1 MKIYNILEHG
11 VVADSPALQTAE
23 IQSVL
28 DLCRDGGGKVIFPA
42 GTYRVAGLY
51 MHSDTTIYLE
61 SGCRLVGSDNCDDYE
76 IFPFPDGVA
85 DYSDMLLLRRYYG
98 KPWDAYRRSII
109 SAYGEH
115 NLAIIGE
122 DDSIID
128 GVHCYD
134 PDGEEGYR
142 GPHMIYFTNCDN
154 ITLHGYTA
162 QYAGN
167 FMHQLD
173 KCNHTTMT
181 NVTCIGGSD
190 GIHLHYCDDTLI
202 DGCVFHT
209 GDDCIAGIY
218 VTNLRVRRCELNT
231 SCDVFRIGGVHIL
244 VEDCHIHGPGIWPH
258 RVTVVR
264 GKNDE
269 LPQSEGRHNTICVM
283 IYFASIDTPDPE
295 PSHDIVFR
303 NCRVDGVDTFL
314 NYCHLDLLSAG
325 THLTEVV
332 LDNVAF
338 TGLNAPSYVIAPED
352 DPLYVRMKGVTAAF
366 RENAA
371 DPAGVFDGRD
381 PHTVLICE

>member
-1 MKIYNILEHG
+1 MKIYNILEYG
-11 VVADSPALQTAE
+11 ITADNPALQTAE
-23 IQSVL
+23 IQAVL

-51 MHSDTTIYLE
+51 MHSDTTSYLE
-61 SGCRLVGSDNCDDYE
+61 SGAVIEGSDDCNDYA
-76 IFPFPDGVA
+76 IFPFPDGVE

-98 KPWDAYRRSII
+98 KPWDAYRRAII
-109 SAYGEH
+109 SAYGEK
-115 NLAIIGE
+115 NLTIIGE
-122 DDSIID
+122 EGSVID

-154 ITLHGYTA
+154 IILHGYTA
-162 QYAGN
+162 RYAGN

-181 NVTCIGGSD
+181 KVTCIGGSD

-231 SCDVFRIGGVHIL
+231 SCDVFRIGGVHLL

-258 RVTVVR
+258 RKTVVR

-269 LPQSEGRHNTICVM
+269 LPQNEGRHNTICVM

-295 PSHDIVFR
+295 SSHDIVFR
-303 NCRVDGVDTFL
+303 NCKVDGVDTFL
-314 NYCHLDLLSAG
+314 HYRHQDLLSAG

-338 TGLNAPSYVIAPED
+338 TDLDAPSNVHAPED
-352 DPLYVRMKGVTAAF
+352 DPLVVRMKNVTASF
-366 RENAA
+366 RENAVN
-371 DPAGVFDGRD
+371 PAGVFDGID
-381 PHTVLICE
+381 AGTKIVSL

>member
-1 MKIYNILEHG
+1 MKIYNILDFG
-11 VVADSPALQTAE
+11 IIADSPALQTSE
-23 IQSVL
+23 IQAVL
-28 DLCRDGGGKVIFPA
+28 DLCKNGGGKVIFPA
-42 GTYRVAGLY
+42 GTYRVSGLY

-61 SGCRLVGSDNCDDYE
+61 SGAVIEGSDNCDDYA
-76 IFPFPDGVA
+76 IFPFPDGVE

-98 KPWDAYRRSII
+98 KPWDAYRRAII

-115 NLAIIGE
+115 NLSIIGE
-122 DDSIID
+122 EGSVID

-134 PDGEEGYR
+134 PNGEEGYR

-154 ITLHGYTA
+154 ITFHGYTA
-162 QYAGN
+162 RYAGN

-181 NVTCIGGSD
+181 GVTCIGGSD

-231 SCDVFRIGGVHIL
+231 SCDVFRIGGVHLL

-258 RVTVVR
+258 RMTVVR

-269 LPQSEGRHNTICVM
+269 LPQNEGRHNTICVM

-303 NCRVDGVDTFL
+303 NCRVDGVDRFL
-314 NYCHLDLLSAG
+314 IYNTDDLLEKG
-325 THLTEVV
+325 TLLSDVTLE
-332 LDNVAF
+332 NMTF
-338 TGLNAPSYVIAPED
+338 TDLNEPSYIRALPKAP
-352 DPLYVRMKGVTAAF
+352 LTVYMKNVTASF

-371 DPAGVFDGRD
+371 NPAGVFDGQD
-381 PHTVLICE
+381 PHTRLTEK

>member
-11 VVADSPALQTAE
+11 VTADNPALQTAE
-23 IQSVL
+23 IQAVL
-28 DLCRDGGGKVIFPA
+28 DLCKDGGGKVIFPA
-42 GTYRVAGLY
+42 GKYRVAGLY

-61 SGCRLVGSDNCDDYE
+61 SGAIIEGSDNCDDYA
-76 IFPFPDGVA
+76 IFPFPEGVK
-85 DYSDMLLLRRYYG
+85 DYSDMLLLLQYYG
-98 KPWDAYRRSII
+98 KPWDAYRRAII

-115 NLAIIGE
+115 NLSIIGE
-122 DDSIID
+122 DGSVID

-134 PDGEEGYR
+134 PNGEEGYR

-162 QYAGN
+162 RFAGN

-231 SCDVFRIGGVHIL
+231 SCDVFRIGGVHLL
-244 VEDCHIHGPGIWPH
+244 VEDCNIHGPGIWPH
-258 RVTVVR
+258 RMTVVR

-269 LPQSEGRHNTICVM
+269 LPQNEGRHNTVCVM
-283 IYFASIDTPDPE
+283 VYFASVDNPDPE
-295 PSHDIVFR
+295 SSHDIVFR
-303 NCRVDGVDTFL
+303 NCRIDGVDTFL
-314 NYCHLDLLSAG
+314 LYNPEDLLERG
-325 THLTEVV
+325 TALTE
-332 LDNVAF
+332 LKLENIAF
-338 TGLNAPSYVIAPED
+338 TELLSPSYIVGDEQE
-352 DPLYVRMKGVTAAF
+352 PLTVYTKNVT
-366 RENAA
+366 
-371 DPAGVFDGRD
+371 VSYRD
-381 PHTVLICE
+381 PDENKIGLFHESSRNMTVVSE

>member
-11 VVADSPALQTAE
+11 VQADSAELQTAE
-23 IQSVL
+23 IQAVL
-28 DLCRDGGGKVIFPA
+28 DLCKDGGGKVIFPA

-61 SGCRLVGSDNCDDYE
+61 SGAVIEGSDECNDYE
-76 IFPFPDGVA
+76 IFPFPNGVE

-115 NLAIIGE
+115 NLTIIGE
-122 DDSIID
+122 DGSVID

-162 QYAGN
+162 RYAGN

-258 RVTVVR
+258 RKTVVR

-269 LPQSEGRHNTICVM
+269 LPQNEGRHNTICVM

-332 LDNVAF
+332 LDSVAF
-338 TGLNAPSYVIAPED
+338 TGLNAPSYVISPEEE
-352 DPLYVRMKGVTAAF
+352 PLTVRMKNVTASF

-371 DPAGVFDGRD
+371 CDAGVFDGRD
-381 PHTVLICE
+381 PHTHIINE

>member
-1 MKIYNILEHG
+1 MNIYNILEHG
-11 VVADSPALQTAE
+11 VTADTPDLQTAE
-23 IQSVL
+23 IQAVL
-28 DLCRDGGGKVIFPA
+28 DLCQNGGGKVIFPA
-42 GTYRVAGLY
+42 GKYRAAGLY

-61 SGCRLVGSDNCDDYE
+61 SGAILEGSDNCDDYA
-76 IFPFPDGVA
+76 IFPFPDGVE

-98 KPWDAYRRSII
+98 KPWDAYRRAIL

-115 NLAIIGE
+115 NLSIIGE
-122 DDSIID
+122 EGSVID

-162 QYAGN
+162 RYAGN

-258 RVTVVR
+258 RKTVVR
-264 GKNDE
+264 GRNDE
-269 LPQSEGRHNTICVM
+269 LPQNEGRHNTICVM

-295 PSHDIVFR
+295 PSHDIVFK
-303 NCRVDGVDTFL
+303 NCRIEGVDTFL
-314 NYCHLDLLSAG
+314 HYNHRDLLSAG
-325 THLTEVV
+325 THLTEVR
-332 LDNVAF
+332 LENVTF
-338 TGLNAPSYVIAPED
+338 RDLNAPCYVLSPED
-352 DPLYVRMKGVTAAF
+352 DPLHVHLHGVSVHF
-366 RENAA
+366 RENAEN
-371 DPAGVFDGRD
+371 PAGLFDGLD
-381 PHTVLICE
+381 PNTHRITE

>member
-11 VVADSPALQTAE
+11 VSANSPALQTAE
-23 IQSVL
+23 IQAVL
-28 DLCRDGGGKVIFPA
+28 DLCKDGGGKVIFPA
-42 GTYRVAGLY
+42 GKYRVAGLY

-61 SGCRLVGSDNCDDYE
+61 SGAIIEGSDNCDDYA
-76 IFPFPDGVA
+76 IFPFPEGVT
-85 DYSDMLLLRRYYG
+85 DYSDMLLLLQYYG
-98 KPWDAYRRSII
+98 KPWDAYRRAII

-115 NLAIIGE
+115 NLSIIGE
-122 DDSIID
+122 EGSVID

-134 PDGEEGYR
+134 PNGEEGYR

-154 ITLHGYTA
+154 ITFHGYTA
-162 QYAGN
+162 QFAGN

-202 DGCVFHT
+202 DGCVFQT

-244 VEDCHIHGPGIWPH
+244 VEDCHIYGPGIWPH
-258 RVTVVR
+258 RMTVVR
-264 GKNDE
+264 GRNDE
-269 LPQSEGRHNTICVM
+269 LPQNEGRHNTICVM
-283 IYFASIDTPDPE
+283 IYFSSVDNPDPE
-295 PSHDIVFR
+295 PSRDIVFR

-314 NYCHLDLLSAG
+314 IYSPEDLLMKG
-325 THLTEVV
+325 TALTEVTV
-332 LDNVAF
+332 ENTVF
-338 TGLNAPSYVIAPED
+338 TGLLSPSYIVGDEQE
-352 DPLYVRMKGVTAAF
+352 PLTVYTKNVT
-366 RENAA
+366 
-371 DPAGVFDGRD
+371 VSYRD
-381 PHTVLICE
+381 PDENKICLFHESSRNMTVVSE